1 MQRTGRFGRVT
12 LIAEKT
18 LEVLEFP
25 KIRQMLEV
33 RCATTLGAELAGRL
47 VPATEPD
54 LVARWLAETVEAVEI
69 LRRFGSPSFAGTH
82 DLRPLLERA
91 RVGGVLSGEELWR
104 VHTTLGAI
112 RHLRRFTDRLPGGFP
127 HWQGIAAA
135 LRPQPELEAQLAA
148 SIGPDG
154 GVLDTASPRLA
165 QIRRERRLG
174 EARLKEKLESF
185 LRDPA
190 WQRML
195 QDLVITQRDNRYVL
209 LVKQEFRQQFPGVV
223 HGQSASG
230 ATLFIEPLA
239 AVELNN
245 RLRLLEDQEQA
256 EVAAI
261 LARLSGAVGKVWQEI
276 ASSLEALGR
285 LDFLVAKARLAHDLE
300 ATAPRLNQEGRLRL
314 RGARHP
320 LLPRDK
326 VVPID
331 VTLGEDYD
339 ILVITGPNTGGKT
352 VSLKTVGLLT
362 AMAQAGLYVP
372 AAPDSE
378 VAVFRGLYADI
389 GDEQS
394 IEQSLST
401 FSGHLKNI
409 VGILAELALPS
420 LVLLDEIGAG
430 TDPKEGAALA
440 QAILEYLRER
450 GARVMVTTHLGE
462 LKVYAHETPRVA
474 NAAVEFDSARLLP
487 TYRLLLGLPGRSN
500 ALEIA
505 SSLGLP
511 AVIIQ
516 RARELLGAEQREL
529 GQVLAS
535 LERERQEYR
544 RLHAEAAKSWQE
556 LEKTRRE
563 LAREQRE
570 FEDKRQEILQQ
581 ARREAQAIIKRAQAE
596 AKAIL
601 REVRATLDAEG
612 RKAADRALQKAQE
625 ALRRLGE
632 EVAPVAATEPRPRS
646 LPPLERAE
654 PGQWVWIPR
663 LKQRGQIVA
672 RGEGGNVQVMVG
684 NLRLHL
690 PLAELEAL
698 PEEEKPAQAGP
709 PAGAVAV
716 VTQGEV
722 APSLMVRGLTTEEA
736 LRRVDKY
743 LDEAI
748 LAGLSSVVVIHGKGE
763 GILRAAIHKYLASH
777 PHVKSYRLG
786 GQGEGGAGVTV
797 VNLA

>member
-1 MQRTGRFGRVT
+1 M
-12 LIAEKT
+12 IAEKT

-25 KIRQMLEV
+25 KIRQMLLA
-33 RCATTLGAELAGRL
+33 RCATSLGEELARGL
-47 VPATEPD
+47 VPATDPAV
-54 LVARWLAETVEAVEI
+54 VAGWLEETAEADEI
-69 LRRFGSPSFAGTH
+69 LRRHGGPSFAGAH

-91 RVGGVLSGEELWR
+91 RVGGTLSGEELWR
-104 VHTTLGAI
+104 VYTTLGAI
-112 RHLRRFTDRLPGGFP
+112 RNLCRFTDRLPGQFKR
-127 HWQGIAAA
+127 WREIASG
-135 LRPQPELEAQLAA
+135 LIPQPELEAELAS

-165 QIRRERRLG
+165 QIRRDRRLS

-190 WQRML
+190 WQKML

-209 LVKQEFRQQFPGVV
+209 PVKQEYRQHFPGVV

-230 ATLFIEPLA
+230 ATLFIEPMA

-245 RLRLLEDQEQA
+245 RIRLLEDQEQE

-261 LARLSGAVGKVWQEI
+261 LARLSRAVGR
-276 ASSLEALGR
+276 ACRDLALSLEALGR
-285 LDFLVAKARLAHDLE
+285 LDLLVAKARLARDQE
-300 ATAPRLNQEGRLRL
+300 ATAPKLNLEGRLRL
-314 RGARHP
+314 VGARHP
-320 LLPRDK
+320 LLPRDR

-331 VTLGEDYD
+331 VTLGQDYD

-362 AMAQAGLYVP
+362 IMAQAGLYVP
-372 AAPDSE
+372 AAPGSE
-378 VAVFRGLYADI
+378 VAVFSGIYADI

-401 FSGHLKNI
+401 FSGHMKNI
-409 VGILAELALPS
+409 VGILAELELPS

-430 TDPKEGAALA
+430 TDPTEGAALA

-474 NAAVEFDSARLLP
+474 NAAVEFDSSRLLP
-487 TYRLLLGLPGRSN
+487 TYRLLFGFPGRSN

-511 AVIIQ
+511 AAITR
-516 RARELLGAEQREL
+516 RARELLGEEQREL
-529 GQVLAS
+529 GRVLAS
-535 LERERQEYR
+535 LEKERREYQ
-544 RLHAEAAKSWQE
+544 RLHAEIAKRSQE
-556 LEKTRRE
+556 LER
-563 LAREQRE
+563 ARSE
-570 FEDKRQEILQQ
+570 FEKQKQEFEGKRQEMLNQ
-581 ARREAQAIIKRAQAE
+581 ARREVQAIIKRAQAE

-601 REVRATLDAEG
+601 REVRATLDEEG
-612 RKAADRALQKAQE
+612 KRAADRALQRAQDS
-625 ALRRLGE
+625 LRRLHA
-632 EVAPVAATEPRPRS
+632 EVTPAVAAETHPGAT
-646 LPPLERAE
+646 LPLARAE
-654 PGQWVWIPR
+654 PGRWVWIPR

-672 RGEGGNVQVMVG
+672 VGEGDDVQVMVG
-684 NLRLHL
+684 NMRLHL

-698 PEEEKPAQAGP
+698 PEQEKPTR
-709 PAGAVAV
+709 PARPSGSVAV
-716 VTQGEV
+716 VAKNEV

-736 LRRVDKY
+736 LRQVDKY
-743 LDEAI
+743 LDDAI

-763 GILRAAIHKYLASH
+763 GILRAAIHKYLDNH
-777 PHVKSYRLG
+777 PYVKSYRLG
-786 GQGEGGAGVTV
+786 EHGEGGAGVTV